1 MNKTIHNPSLANVEE
16 HGSNSATFTIEPLHT
31 GYGMTLGNSMRRV
44 LLSSIAGA
52 APIGFRVDGI
62 THEFTSIAG
71 VKEDA
76 VDITLNI
83 KGIRASIN
91 DSAEGP
97 ITVRLSK
104 SGSGK
109 VLASD
114 IQLTSDITIANPD
127 HVLATIDDPKT
138 TLSMDIVFT
147 TGRGYQTV
155 EQSRKENEI
164 ADMIVTD
171 AVFSP
176 VTRVRYRVESTR
188 VGQITDLDKLH
199 VTVDTDGTISPQDAF
214 EEAAAILINQYSAL
228 AGQTRLQPSQ
238 TFAAANEQTEDN
250 NRLMTPIEDLNL
262 SPRTTNAL
270 LNNEIFTIKDLVT
283 LDDGTLK
290 DLKGFGSKALDEVR
304 DKLAEMEF

>member
-1 MNKTIHNPSLANVEE
+1 MSKTIHNPSLANIEE
-16 HGSNSATFTIEPLHT
+16 HSANSATFTIEPLHT

-44 LLSSIAGA
+44 LLSSIEGA
-52 APIGFRVDGI
+52 APIGFRIDGI
-62 THEFTSIAG
+62 SHEFTSIPG

-76 VDITLNI
+76 VDITLNV
-83 KGIRASIN
+83 KGIHAKVTS
-91 DSAEGP
+91 DTP
-97 ITVRLSK
+97 VTVRLTK
-104 SGSGK
+104 TGSGK
-109 VLASD
+109 VLAND
-114 IQLTSDITIANPD
+114 IKLTSDIEIANPD
-127 HVLATIDDPKT
+127 HVIATIDDPKT
-138 TLSMDIVFT
+138 TLSMDIVFA

-155 EQSRKENEI
+155 EQSRKDNEI
-164 ADMIVTD
+164 ADMIVAD

-176 VTRVRYRVESTR
+176 VTRVRYRVENTR

-199 VTVDTDGTISPQDAF
+199 ITVDTDGTITPQDAF

-238 TFAAANEQTEDN
+238 TFAAANEQAEDDS
-250 NRLMTPIEDLNL
+250 RLMTPIEDLNL

-270 LNNEIFTIKDLVT
+270 LNNEILTIKDLVT